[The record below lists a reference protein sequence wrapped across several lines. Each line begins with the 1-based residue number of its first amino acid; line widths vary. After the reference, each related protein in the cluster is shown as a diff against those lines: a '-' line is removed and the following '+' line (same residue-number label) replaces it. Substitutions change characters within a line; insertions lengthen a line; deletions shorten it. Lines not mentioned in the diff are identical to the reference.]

1 MEPLSNF
8 PEAPTK
14 VYSVYAQDL
23 PRKSL
28 ETFLYRIT
36 YNGHFWPEKWLKK
49 GTVPIAYDWYY
60 TPHRLLFQK
69 KTSCG

>member
-1 MEPLSNF
+1 MRKWSRFLIS

-49 GTVPIAYDWYY
+49 GNCADC
-60 TPHRLLFQK
+60 L
-69 KTSCG
+69 

>member
-36 YNGHFWPEKWLKK
+36 YNGHFWPEKWLKRELCRLPMT
-49 GTVPIAYDWYY
+49 GII
-60 TPHRLLFQK
+60 HRTDTFQK